1 MLWEEFSCFL
11 SADFIA
17 TVNRLLVVVQLSAL
31 YPALFIAFSQQA
43 RTLRDQLWVALCLF
57 LFSSEFNQWLKNNS
71 RYLEAAFE

>member
-43 RTLRDQLWVALCLF
+43 RTLRDQL
-57 LFSSEFNQWLKNNS
+57 
-71 RYLEAAFE
+71 